1 MKSRN
6 DPPLHKS
13 FPSPLSRSS
22 LSCPP
27 GFAII
32 IRTSPTVITD
42 TLISTFTLT
51 FIVFSVRLFFEF
63 ISIIILYVPLKNKC
77 LNITIF
83 AIPIRNTYILTLFC
97 FIIPLI
103 SSKTLVRFIILI
115 ISIYFFNNKFIKS
128 LSAESGKALDFC
140 SIQAISQVT
149 VTVSETSISS
159 GVTSREN
166 AAGAASAAFRRMGW
180 TGRTEKSFSPQE

>member
-6 DPPLHKS
+6 DPPLHRS

-42 TLISTFTLT
+42 TLISTSTLT
-51 FIVFSVRLFFEF
+51 FIVFSVRLILNLFL
-63 ISIIILYVPLKNKC
+63 IIILYASIKNKC

-83 AIPIRNTYILTLFC
+83 AIPIRNTYISPLFC

-103 SSKTLVRFIILI
+103 SLKALVRFIILI
-115 ISIYFFNNKFIKS
+115 ISIYFFNDKFIKS
-128 LSAESGKALDFC
+128 LSAKSRKALDFC

-149 VTVSETSISS
+149 VTVSEISISS

-166 AAGAASAAFRRMGW
+166 AAGTASAAFRRMG
-180 TGRTEKSFSPQE
+180 

>member
-63 ISIIILYVPLKNKC
+63 ISIIILYVPLKKQVFEYN
-77 LNITIF
+77 
-83 AIPIRNTYILTLFC
+83 
-97 FIIPLI
+97 
-103 SSKTLVRFIILI
+103 
-115 ISIYFFNNKFIKS
+115 
-128 LSAESGKALDFC
+128 DFC
-140 SIQAISQVT
+140 YTHKKYLYINSFLLYYPPYFLQNISP
-149 VTVSETSISS
+149 IYYFDYF
-159 GVTSREN
+159 N
-166 AAGAASAAFRRMGW
+166 LF
-180 TGRTEKSFSPQE
+180 F